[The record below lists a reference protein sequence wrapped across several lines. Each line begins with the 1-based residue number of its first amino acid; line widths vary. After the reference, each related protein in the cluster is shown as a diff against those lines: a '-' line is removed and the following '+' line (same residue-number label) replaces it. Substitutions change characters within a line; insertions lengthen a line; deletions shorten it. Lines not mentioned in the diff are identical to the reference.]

1 MEAVHINNNFSNQ
14 PWRKVLGT
22 FFDQNSPESVQLLFW
37 KMFQCWVT
45 KDCTLKGEVS
55 DEEVALVFDQLV
67 ELVAAAYSVH
77 QSGGSAADAA
87 GGEGHA

>member
-1 MEAVHINNNFSNQ
+1 MEAVYINNNSSNLPLQ
-14 PWRKVLGT
+14 KVMAD
-22 FFDQNSPESVQLLFW
+22 FFRRNSPESVQLLFW

-55 DEEVALVFDQLV
+55 DQEVALVFDQLV

-77 QSGGSAADAA
+77 ESGGASTA
-87 GGEGHA
+87 GGESHA